1 MNQSMWDDTIKPG
14 LRGMARAVFSP
25 ATYVSNTDTV
35 LTLSLPN
42 PVHRDKCEQHRAAVE
57 QALTAAVGGPVSL
70 ELVLA
75 GGSGG
80 DSSSVG
86 GGPSSSPTTAR
97 RSAEPTTQAP
107 PPANEPPIDPEEPA
121 ADPQTDS
128 FAVNDDAL
136 ANDASHRQQSES
148 PRRTAERKAAQAQ
161 ASETPLQGDE
171 GGLEEAG
178 AEIDV
183 LPEDHE
189 VDLTEL
195 VDAPPETV
203 RMPIDRLAEAF
214 PGSKLV
220 TETY

>member
-148 PRRTAERKAAQAQ
+148 PRRTAERKAAQA
-161 ASETPLQGDE
+161 SDTPLQGDE

-203 RMPIDRLAEAF
+203 KTPIDRLAEAF